1 MGFAR
6 KLERLARLV
15 PGVAGY
21 QDKEASR
28 DTDKTIRLKLGD
40 ELERVKRE
48 LAQDKRW
55 FMERKDL
62 NPLPELDR
70 AASKLDKL
78 ENLIK
83 YASRGYRGLFDLHP
97 PDLKVLDQL
106 YQFDLGML
114 DELEIVKSA
123 GRRVHGAH
131 EDSSAMKGAVDDMH
145 DALDRIEKIFSQRQD
160 ILTSE

>member
-1 MGFAR
+1 MSFAQR
-6 KLERLARLV
+6 LERLARLV

-21 QDKEASR
+21 QDREASR
-28 DTDKTIRLKLGD
+28 DTDKTIRLKLTD
-40 ELERVKRE
+40 ELEQVKRE
-48 LAQDKRW
+48 LERDKRR
-55 FMERKDL
+55 FMEKKDL
-62 NPLPELDR
+62 TPLPELDR

-83 YASRGYRGLFDLHP
+83 YAARGYRGWFDQRR

-106 YQFDLGML
+106 YQFDLGMFN
-114 DELEIVKSA
+114 ELEIVKSA
-123 GRRVHGAH
+123 GQRVHGAH
-131 EDSSAMKGAVDDMH
+131 EDSSAMKRAVDDMH